1 MNILNLTKYR
11 TCHNFAWISFTEI
24 YISLYWNV
32 PCSCSGTTRAYTRF
46 VYIPRACLAIS
57 NEIAGGREAALIL
70 IQIVL
75 ARAIYDAATCRRD
88 NVAATLV
95 VITSPS
101 ASELTRSVASY
112 GETPERMFSADS
124 VLCLAIGAAV
134 QLRQSRVSDRLLFH
148 YDDHSLN
155 YTKRA
160 K

>member
-1 MNILNLTKYR
+1 MLVLGNNARVHDSCMYR
-11 TCHNFAWISFTEI
+11 E
-24 YISLYWNV
+24 
-32 PCSCSGTTRAYTRF
+32 
-46 VYIPRACLAIS
+46 CLAIS
-57 NEIAGGREAALIL
+57 NKIAGGREATFIL

-124 VLCLAIGAAV
+124 VLCFATGVAV
-134 QLRQSRVSDRLLFH
+134 QPRKVEPSIDYSLRQDRCV
-148 YDDHSLN
+148 N
-155 YTKRA
+155 CMKRA
-160 K
+160 KQDFTSS